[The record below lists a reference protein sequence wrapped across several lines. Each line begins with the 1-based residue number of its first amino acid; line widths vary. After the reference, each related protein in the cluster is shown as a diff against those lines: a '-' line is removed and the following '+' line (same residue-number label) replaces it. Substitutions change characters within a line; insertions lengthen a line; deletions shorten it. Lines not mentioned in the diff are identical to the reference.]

1 MTRKIG
7 VGYVRVSSTVQ
18 SEEGLSLTH
27 QRSKIIKYCND
38 NNIKLLEMLE
48 DAGRSGYN
56 ISDDESK
63 RRPGL
68 ILLLDAIKNKNIDYV
83 VITKNDRLGRDQQE
97 KGFIKRLCRKHRV
110 EIIYI
115 DQPGLAGAASTPT
128 EAMID
133 NLLDILDEFYSM
145 NLGMEVKK
153 IHGDLAKKGLYTGG
167 RVPLGYKL
175 HESVNLAGKKEK
187 ILVVDEET
195 APVIRLIYQ
204 MYLSGKGVNRIAIHL
219 NKIKALNK
227 GDWSQF
233 SIAVILKNPNYYT
246 RVWNRSESRRVHGYV
261 KPEEEWIYAEGEHDT
276 IISEEDWKAVQDL
289 MAKKNKSL
297 GRKGKKNENKNTRHD
312 SRYYGKYILT
322 GMIKCT
328 TCGKAYTSTRTTSKR
343 SGTVGYYFRC
353 PSAKNLPKD
362 QKCSNSLNM
371 QKLDMVI
378 WEQLC
383 KFLTP
388 EQIAT
393 EIDKA
398 LKEEGEKN
406 KVQNEKHRD
415 FRKRIKDN
423 QKTIDNLMKV
433 VSKIDISVEAN
444 MRAFDRYN
452 QRLNE
457 LEDEVEELTMKLNN
471 LGEPLPEEVKFP
483 IDLEIV
489 KKEYLINPDY
499 INYLDVEVTK
509 AIVNT
514 LVDRI
519 EATRMD
525 SKHTALEIFF
535 KFNHPSIRELIDF
548 RKRNL
553 KQTNLPIVSDVNTTS
568 EEDYAAFT
576 HFLSDLYVPLAI
588 GEPSP

>member
-1 MTRKIG
+1 MVRKIG
-7 VGYVRVSSTVQ
+7 VGYVRVSSIMQ

-27 QRSKIIKYCND
+27 QREKIIQYCND
-38 NNIKLLEMLE
+38 KNIKLLELME
-48 DAGRSGYN
+48 DSGRSGYN
-56 ISDDESK
+56 ISEDASK

-68 ILLLDAIKNKNIDYV
+68 ILLMDAIKNKGIDYIIV
-83 VITKNDRLGRDQQE
+83 TKNDRLGRDQQE
-97 KGFIKRLCRKHRV
+97 KALIKHTCRKHRV

-115 DQPGLAGAASTPT
+115 DQPGLAGAANTPT

-133 NLLDILDEFYSM
+133 SMLDILDEFYSM
-145 NLGMEVKK
+145 NLGMEVRK

-167 RVPLGYKL
+167 RIPLGYKL
-175 HESVNLAGKKEK
+175 HEYRNELGKKEK

-204 MYLSGKGVNRIAIHL
+204 MYLAGKGMSRITVHL
-219 NKIKALNK
+219 NTIQALNK

-246 RVWNRSESRRVHGYV
+246 RVWNRNESRRVHGYV
-261 KPEEEWIYAEGEHDT
+261 KPEEEWIYAEGEHET
-276 IISEEDWKAVQDL
+276 IISEEDWKAVQEL

-297 GRKGKKNENKNTRHD
+297 GRKGMLSHNTKHD

-328 TCGKAYTSTRTTSKR
+328 TCGKAYTSTRTTSDR

-362 QKCSNSLNM
+362 RKCSNSLNM
-371 QKLDMVI
+371 QKLDMIV

-388 EQIAT
+388 EQIAA

-406 KVQNEKHRD
+406 KVQNEKHHD
-415 FRKRIKDN
+415 FRKRIKEN
-423 QKTIDNLMKV
+423 EKTIDNLMKM
-433 VSKIDISVEAN
+433 VSNIDISKEAN
-444 MRAFDRYN
+444 IRAFERYN
-452 QRLNE
+452 QKLNE
-457 LEDEVEELTMKLNN
+457 LEDEVEELKMKLNN

-519 EATRMD
+519 EATRID
-525 SKHTALEIFF
+525 NKHTELEIFF
-535 KFNHPSIRELIDF
+535 KFKHPSIRELINF
-548 RKRNL
+548 RKRSI
-553 KQTNLPIVSDVNTTS
+553 KQTNLPIVSDINTPS
-568 EEDYAAFT
+568 KEDFAAFT
-576 HFLSDLYVPLAI
+576 HFLSDLYVPQGI